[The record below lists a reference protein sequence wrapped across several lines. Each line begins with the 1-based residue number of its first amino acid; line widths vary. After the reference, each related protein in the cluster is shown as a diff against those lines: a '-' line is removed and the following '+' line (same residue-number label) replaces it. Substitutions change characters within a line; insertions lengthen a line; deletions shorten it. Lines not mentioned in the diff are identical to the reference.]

1 MRVYTQKQ
9 KSICDRKTVILP
21 ELERAKSISL
31 MKAVYFDIIYAEN
44 LTDKNNVNYFMKAF
58 HRSMQVIMLCR

>member
-1 MRVYTQKQ
+1 
-9 KSICDRKTVILP
+9 
-21 ELERAKSISL
+21 

-44 LTDKNNVNYFMKAF
+44 LTGKNNVNYFMKTF